1 MFVIF
6 RDTMH
11 QKMLLT
17 NSVAEV
23 HNVFIFNIL
32 FMLECLHFV
41 LGVTSIAGIGSWT
54 TAALQWVI
62 IVLVGDCWGSSRE
75 NCCFVNPLIKLRRS
89 RYQAAGLCYQENGHS
104 DIVCVRVHFDA
115 VVVVECVHS
124 QWQLMSTAGV
134 CITLYLS
141 KGAYSVEVLKD
152 QFLHPTFMDVQEWWT
167 RNWY

>member
-41 LGVTSIAGIGSWT
+41 LGVTSIAGIGS
-54 TAALQWVI
+54 
-62 IVLVGDCWGSSRE
+62 
-75 NCCFVNPLIKLRRS
+75 
-89 RYQAAGLCYQENGHS
+89 
-104 DIVCVRVHFDA
+104 
-115 VVVVECVHS
+115 
-124 QWQLMSTAGV
+124 
-134 CITLYLS
+134 
-141 KGAYSVEVLKD
+141 
-152 QFLHPTFMDVQEWWT
+152 
-167 RNWY
+167 